1 MLGQGLCLRAAALL
15 FFALGQVGQDGLDA
29 LQTLAGGLFHAFKP
43 LTGGLFQLVLHVHGQ
58 TAEYLG
64 DDLLFLLVRAGV
76 LLQQR
81 RAAGQTAAAEVVQR
95 PGCAGESLPIWE
107 RWPRWTKRVPT
118 TLQDRG
124 SCCMMERLALSI
136 TA

>member
-1 MLGQGLCLRAAALL
+1 MRAFFFWHLRGRGLCLRAAALL
-15 FFALGQVGQDGLDA
+15 FFALGQVAQNGLDA

-43 LTGGLFQLVLHVHGQ
+43 LAGGLFQLILHVHGQ
-58 TAEYLG
+58 AAEYLG

-81 RAAGQTAAAEVVQR
+81 RAAGQTAAAEV
-95 PGCAGESLPIWE
+95 IWE